1 MYWVLGKKYVS
12 ISSIIEIHL
21 LSKFK
26 YNQYMVS
33 INKKY
38 FKNITYVQ
46 KTYKRYEFLV
56 GQLTGWR

>member
-1 MYWVLGKKYVS
+1 
-12 ISSIIEIHL
+12 
-21 LSKFK
+21 
-26 YNQYMVS
+26 MVS